1 MVTHGECEKE
11 SLNQDRISTAFH
23 PKATKLLYLAGLL
36 TCSGF
41 NRLPAP
47 NHRNSGTMDKPLTE
61 LTATGIVLDF
71 HQIPF

>member
-1 MVTHGECEKE
+1 MVTRGKSERE
-11 SLNQDRISTAFH
+11 SLKPDRISIAFH

-47 NHRNSGTMDKPLTE
+47 NHWNSGTMDKPLTE

-71 HQIPF
+71 NQIPF